1 MKPTTSKLL
10 ITKGRLI
17 DAGGERSADVRI
29 ANGVVVE
36 VGVGLLS
43 GDGEQVV
50 DAAGMVVCPGFV
62 DLHVHVNGLASSCS
76 A

>member
-50 DAAGMVVCPGFV
+50 DA
-62 DLHVHVNGLASSCS
+62 SCS
-76 A
+76 TCGGASFSAAWYATAIRNTQ